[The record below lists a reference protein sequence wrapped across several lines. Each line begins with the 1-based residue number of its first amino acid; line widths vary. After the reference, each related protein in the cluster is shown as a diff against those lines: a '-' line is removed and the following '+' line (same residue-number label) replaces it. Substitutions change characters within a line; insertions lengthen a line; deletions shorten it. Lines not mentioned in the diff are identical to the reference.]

1 LQSGQQALRAKCQR
15 AEDKLEKKALKLNE
29 AQRAK
34 EQLDGATL
42 SLAAKVRV
50 YSTRLSSCATF
61 LQMYPYTHEHETAEI
76 SRLLTGRTARI

>member
-1 LQSGQQALRAKCQR
+1 MRSSEKLSQARAS
-15 AEDKLEKKALKLNE
+15 